1 MLRLVEVLVKSV
13 LKAGLCFFT
22 TCIYIALVTII
33 FLSKEACSWR
43 NDSTRCYPGECEHE
57 LAANCKCSKGFTGR
71 HCEISKLP
79 DISVDIDSHC

>member
-1 MLRLVEVLVKSV
+1 M
-13 LKAGLCFFT
+13 GYNFFP
-22 TCIYIALVTII
+22 
-33 FLSKEACSWR
+33 SKEACSWR
-43 NDSTRCYPGECEHE
+43 SDSTRCYPGECEHE